1 MSLRNLKATAA
12 DAASH
17 LLETFSNKSIVR
29 RQFLDA
35 NQLQKLA
42 LTLNRPTLSGKDV
55 SEQPPIGGTP
65 VPAGYHLVYFT
76 PNGTEAELGADG
88 SDTTYNASK
97 PFTRR
102 MWAGGKMIWASDV
115 SLRVGDQVEE
125 KTRLLSATPKKSRSA
140 GEMVLV
146 EVEKEFWGP
155 KGLALT
161 DRRSWVFR
169 PEIDPSTARQ
179 QPRVLED
186 VVRGPSI
193 IKDLD
198 ANSEG
203 APIRELRWSPV
214 GLFRFSA
221 LTFNGHMIHYNQ
233 DWTRN
238 VEGHPA
244 EVVHGPLN
252 LINLLDYWR
261 DIHGNGGSPREI
273 TYRAMSPLYAGQT
286 YNIRT
291 SAKKEAEGEKAWEV
305 LVEKDGTV
313 CMKSEITG

>member
-1 MSLRNLKATAA
+1 MSLRNLKATAS

-17 LLETFSNKSIVR
+17 LLETFSNISIIR

-42 LTLNRPTLSGKDV
+42 LTLNRPTLNGKDV
-55 SEQPPIGGTP
+55 SEQPPIEGTP
-65 VPAGYHLVYFT
+65 VPPGYHLVYFT
-76 PNGTEAELGADG
+76 PNGTESELGADG

-102 MWAGGKMIWASDV
+102 MWAGGKMTWASDV

-125 KTRLLSATPKKSRSA
+125 RTRLLSATPKRSRSA

-169 PEIDPSTARQ
+169 PEIDPSTVREP
-179 QPRVLED
+179 PRPLED
-186 VVRGPSI
+186 VVRGPSLI
-193 IKDLD
+193 RDLD
-198 ANSEG
+198 TKSE
-203 APIRELRWSPV
+203 
-214 GLFRFSA
+214 
-221 LTFNGHMIHYNQ
+221 

-261 DIHGNGGSPREI
+261 DIHGNGQTPGGI

-291 SAKKEAEGEKAWEV
+291 SATKEAKGEKTWDV

-313 CMKSEITG
+313 CMKSEITA

>member
-35 NQLQKLA
+35 NQLQKLT

-55 SEQPPIGGTP
+55 SEQPPIEGTP
-65 VPAGYHLVYFT
+65 VPPGYHLVYFT

-102 MWAGGKMIWASDV
+102 MWAGGKMTWASDV

-125 KTRLLSATPKKSRSA
+125 RTRLLSATPKKSRSA

-169 PEIDPSTARQ
+169 PEIDPSTVRE

-193 IKDLD
+193 IRDLD
-198 ANSEG
+198 IKSEG
-203 APIRELRWSPV
+203 KLAQKI
-214 GLFRFSA
+214 A
-221 LTFNGHMIHYNQ
+221 
-233 DWTRN
+233 D
-238 VEGHPA
+238 
-244 EVVHGPLN
+244 
-252 LINLLDYWR
+252 
-261 DIHGNGGSPREI
+261 
-273 TYRAMSPLYAGQT
+273 
-286 YNIRT
+286 
-291 SAKKEAEGEKAWEV
+291 
-305 LVEKDGTV
+305 
-313 CMKSEITG
+313 

>member
-1 MSLRNLKATAA
+1 MSLRNLKATAS

-17 LLETFSNKSIVR
+17 LLETFSNKSIIR
-29 RQFLDA
+29 P
-35 NQLQKLA
+35 
-42 LTLNRPTLSGKDV
+42 LTLNRPTLNGKDV
-55 SEQPPIGGTP
+55 SEQPPIEGTP
-65 VPAGYHLVYFT
+65 VPPGYHLVYFT
-76 PNGTEAELGADG
+76 PNGTESELGADG

-102 MWAGGKMIWASDV
+102 MWAGGKMTWASDV

-125 KTRLLSATPKKSRSA
+125 RTRLLSATPKRSRSA

-146 EVEKEFWGP
+146 EVEKEFWGS

-169 PEIDPSTARQ
+169 PEIDPSAVREE
-179 QPRVLED
+179 PRVLED
-186 VVRGPSI
+186 SVRGPSLI
-193 IKDLD
+193 RDLD
-198 ANSEG
+198 VKSEENSAG
-203 APIRELRWSPV
+203 RQ
-214 GLFRFSA
+214 SA
-221 LTFNGHMIHYNQ
+221 SSDSRSRLTFNGHMIHYNQ

-252 LINLLDYWR
+252 LVNLLDYWR
-261 DIHGNGGSPREI
+261 DIHGNGESPTGI

-286 YNIRT
+286 YRIRT
-291 SAKKEAEGEKAWEV
+291 SATKEAEGEKAWDV

-313 CMKSEITG
+313 CMKSEITA

>member
-55 SEQPPIGGTP
+55 SEQPPIEGTP
-65 VPAGYHLVYFT
+65 VPAGYHLIYFT

-88 SDTTYNASK
+88 SDATYNASK

-102 MWAGGKMIWASDV
+102 MWAGGKMTWARDV

-125 KTRLLSATPKKSRSA
+125 RTRLLSATPKKSRSA

-169 PEIDPSTARQ
+169 PEIDPSTVRE

-193 IKDLD
+193 IRDLD
-198 ANSEG
+198 LKGEG
-203 APIRELRWSPV
+203 KTRRSVQTDV
-214 GLFRFSA
+214 G
-221 LTFNGHMIHYNQ
+221 
-233 DWTRN
+233 
-238 VEGHPA
+238 
-244 EVVHGPLN
+244 
-252 LINLLDYWR
+252 
-261 DIHGNGGSPREI
+261 
-273 TYRAMSPLYAGQT
+273 
-286 YNIRT
+286 
-291 SAKKEAEGEKAWEV
+291 
-305 LVEKDGTV
+305 
-313 CMKSEITG
+313 